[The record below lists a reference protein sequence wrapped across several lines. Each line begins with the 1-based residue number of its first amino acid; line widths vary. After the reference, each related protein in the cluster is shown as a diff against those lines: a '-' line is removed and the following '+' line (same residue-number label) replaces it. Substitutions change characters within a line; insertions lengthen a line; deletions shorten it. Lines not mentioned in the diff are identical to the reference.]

1 MKRLAWIFCFF
12 WLCGC
17 GYSFQ
22 GTVNNLPR
30 DIHRIA
36 VPTVQN
42 STTRTELTTALT
54 NELIRQFTLSKL
66 LSVTNV
72 DAADAVLEANIKAV
86 RIESG
91 ALSRTGRQ
99 SLSRRVSVMVDA
111 VLKRKDDGRVLWEA
125 GNMIERR
132 TYGVAQSQTTEES
145 NLAAA
150 LNTVAVDLAEKIH
163 NGIFESF

>member
-1 MKRLAWIFCFF
+1 MRRLAWIFSVI

-17 GYSFQ
+17 GYTFQ

-36 VPTVQN
+36 VPTVKN

-99 SLSRRVSVMVDA
+99 SLSRRVTVLVDA
-111 VLKRKDDGRVLWEA
+111 VLKRKDDGRVLWEV

-145 NLAAA
+145 NLIGA
-150 LNTVAVDLAEKIH
+150 LNTLAVDLAEKIH

>member
-1 MKRLAWIFCFF
+1 MKHLIWIFSVI

-17 GYSFQ
+17 GYTFQ
-22 GTVNNLPR
+22 GTVNNLPG

-36 VPTVQN
+36 VPTVKN

-72 DAADAVLEANIKAV
+72 DAADAVLEAHIKAV

-99 SLSRRVSVMVDA
+99 SLSRRVTILIDA
-111 VLKRKDDGRVLWEA
+111 VLKRKDDGRILWET

-132 TYGVAQSQTTEES
+132 TYGVAQNQTVEES
-145 NLAAA
+145 NLTAA
-150 LNTVAVDLAEKIH
+150 LNTVAVSLAEKIH